1 MESDR
6 RLVLLIVFCMV
17 FTVLV
22 IPSADGART
31 GYIMNLLL
39 SALHDVQIN
48 NPSSGQVLTYNG
60 SFWINEDSSSGG
72 GVTSLTSSNSA
83 IILNSSSGNILITPK
98 YELLC
103 RNTGSG
109 VTSISCSNLAD
120 RDYLFVTVETSIG
133 GAGGTS
139 MNLAVRFNGD
149 SSAIYGYRRSLNG
162 GADTTLTAQTS
173 CAIPLG
179 STTIEPA
186 DRLIYDMSIYNK
198 NSAQQKTLF
207 GMSSVDNTGGGAP
220 DRTEFAC
227 NWRNTSAVISS
238 IDVLRT
244 GGSATFGEIT
254 ITVWGYD

>member
-1 MESDR
+1 MAMM
-6 RLVLLIVFCMV
+6 LTTVLL
-17 FTVLV
+17 L
-22 IPSADGART
+22 PSSASARPA
-31 GYIMNLLL
+31 YIMNLLL
-39 SALHDVQIN
+39 SALHDVIID
-48 NPSSGQVLTYNG
+48 NPQSGQVLTYNG
-60 SFWINEDSSSGG
+60 SVWVNGNVSSGG

-83 IILNSSSGNILITPK
+83 IVLNASSGDILITPK

-109 VTSISCSNLAD
+109 VTTISCSNLAD
-120 RDYLFVTVETSIG
+120 RDYLYVTVETSIG
-133 GAGGTS
+133 GAGGST
-139 MNLAVRFNGD
+139 MNIAVRFNGD
-149 SSAIYGYRRSLNG
+149 SSAIYGWRRSLNG
-162 GADTTLTAQTS
+162 GADTTNSAQTS

-179 STTIEPA
+179 ATAIDPA

-238 IDVLRT
+238 VDILRVSGT
-244 GGSATFGEIT
+244 ATFGEIT
-254 ITVWGYD
+254 VTVWGYD